1 MAQMQN
7 MQIFVAIGLSLFII
21 LFFLLWKNFKS
32 KDIIQ
37 RTTEN
42 FHQQQKISI
51 RKKDVSVPDL
61 LSPVKQKYCGTNPSK
76 ECVSA
81 NRDQIKDECDAQLTQ
96 WICEKTKKVASI
108 YNSCKLNGV
117 NFICTFLGEN
127 DSRCKL
133 VQNACLL

>member
-7 MQIFVAIGLSLFII
+7 RQIFVLVVLGLVGALIFYMLTRS
-21 LFFLLWKNFKS
+21 KQKS
-32 KDIIQ
+32 
-37 RTTEN
+37 EN
-42 FHQQQKISI
+42 FRQQQKISI

-61 LSPVKQKYCGTNPSK
+61 LSPVKQKYCGTNPSQ

-81 NRDQIKDECDAQLTQ
+81 NREQIKADCDAQLTE

-133 VQNACLL
+133 VQNACSL